1 MCVVSTMD
9 QLKLIKRVKNSNPFT
24 RDQSLRDYIKGV
36 KYRIA
41 QWYGIQEDSVT
52 LDAVYEHLRDRY
64 E

>member
-1 MCVVSTMD
+1 MCVVLTMD
-9 QLKLIKRVKNSNPFT
+9 QLKLIKRVKDSNPFT
-24 RDQSLRDYIKGV
+24 RDQSLQDYIKGV

-52 LDAVYEHLRDRY
+52 LDAVYEHLRDGY